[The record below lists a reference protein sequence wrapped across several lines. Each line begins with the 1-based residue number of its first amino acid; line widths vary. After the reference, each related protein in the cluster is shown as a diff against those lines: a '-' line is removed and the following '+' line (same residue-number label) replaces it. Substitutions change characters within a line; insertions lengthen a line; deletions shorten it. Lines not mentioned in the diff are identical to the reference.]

1 MQAPDAERI
10 GYQDDSVDLL
20 QRFQNTGDL
29 LLHQARRFGKFLQRG
44 RMSRVDDMAHKQIVE
59 PCRRNG
65 WRHSAILQGIQGS
78 LIRSSRAPIL
88 YPDNVPELPEVETV
102 VRGLDKRV
110 AGDTIESVWIGSRK
124 QTLKSAAGLIVAT
137 LEGKRIVRVHR
148 AGKHIVF
155 DLAGAS
161 GISGVKSSNASKS
174 NASKKKSERSGRG
187 RTRPGA
193 SEQTAQ
199 WIVHL
204 GMTGRLVVSE
214 APAEIAKHTHLI
226 AKLASGRELR
236 FIDPRMF
243 GKLSVHAGGFDP
255 GGVEP
260 LEVDEGQ
267 FVALFRERKTPIKSA
282 LLNQKL
288 LRGVGN
294 IYADESLFRAGIRP
308 RRRASSISGKQLSV
322 LHRSVQEVLREAIA
336 LGGSSIS
343 DYVDADGEEGFFQLQ
358 HKVYGREGQPCLAC
372 ATPIR
377 RVVLAGRSSHYCSK
391 CQK

>member
-1 MQAPDAERI
+1 
-10 GYQDDSVDLL
+10 
-20 QRFQNTGDL
+20 
-29 LLHQARRFGKFLQRG
+29 
-44 RMSRVDDMAHKQIVE
+44 
-59 PCRRNG
+59 
-65 WRHSAILQGIQGS
+65 
-78 LIRSSRAPIL
+78 L
-88 YPDNVPELPEVETV
+88 YPDNVPELPEVETI

-110 AGDTIESVWIGSRK
+110 AGDTVESVWIGSKK
-124 QTLKSAAGLIVAT
+124 QPLKSPADLIAST

-148 AGKHIVF
+148 AGKNIVF
-155 DLAGAS
+155 DLDEAQP
-161 GISGVKSSNASKS
+161 
-174 NASKKKSERSGRG
+174 KKSKRTEGR
-187 RTRPGA
+187 
-193 SEQTAQ
+193 TAQ

-204 GMTGRLVVSE
+204 GMTGRLVVCEPATE
-214 APAEIAKHTHLI
+214 AVKHTHLL

-243 GKLSVHAGGFDP
+243 GKLSVHLQSGGFDP

-260 LEVDEGQ
+260 LEVSEER
-267 FVALFRERKTPIKSA
+267 FVTLFRGRKTPIKSA

-308 RRRASSISGKQLSV
+308 RRRAASLTREQLGK
-322 LHRSVQEVLREAIA
+322 LHRAVREVLSEAIA

-358 HKVYGREGQPCLAC
+358 HRVYGREGEPCQVCGTA
-372 ATPIR
+372 IR